1 MLKVSETYLVGVDL
15 AEDQKDSM
23 IIIDRIED
31 GKRVATNVIQGEAA
45 EIFYNTII
53 NPKNE

>member
-15 AEDQKDSM
+15 AEVQKDSM
-23 IIIDRIED
+23 VTIDRIEG
-31 GKRVATNVIQGEAA
+31 GKRVTTNVIQGEAA